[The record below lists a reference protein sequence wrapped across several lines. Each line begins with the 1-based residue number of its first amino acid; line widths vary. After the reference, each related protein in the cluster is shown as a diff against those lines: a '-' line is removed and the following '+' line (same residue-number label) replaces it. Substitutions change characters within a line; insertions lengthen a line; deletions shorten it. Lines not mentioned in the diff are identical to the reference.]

1 MVDLTPFHLKSVLFG
16 QDITQYHFWVEVGIV
31 LLGENQMACGQFFPP
46 SGLRQRWTHRGCEA
60 MKYLRFVLGTDR
72 ALDFF
77 FLNLKSWPA
86 LSAGCD
92 TPRLYPR
99 SSIICTVIL

>member
-1 MVDLTPFHLKSVLFG
+1 MADPTPFHLKSVLFG
-16 QDITQYHFWVEVGIV
+16 QDITQSHFWVEVGIV

-46 SGLRQRWTHRGCEA
+46 SGLRQRWTHRGYEA
-60 MKYLRFVLGTDR
+60 MKCPRFALGTDR

-86 LSAGCD
+86 LSAGYN

-99 SSIICTVIL
+99 SFIICIVIL